1 MPLSLK
7 QLQDVCML
15 YSGSSHRCRYIS
27 QDDTDPAKW
36 YCLKKTSKKADIDD
50 EVVEVLKELRKKGL
64 DPRRQALPLGDNCDG
79 YLPLKYLTQGYDIA
93 ST

>member
-15 YSGSSHRCRYIS
+15 YSGTSRRCRYLT
-27 QDDTDPAKW
+27 QDDNDLTKW

-50 EVVEVLKELRKKGL
+50 EVMEFLKDAKKKGM
-64 DPRRQALPLGDNCDG
+64 DPRRQPVPLGDNCDG
-79 YLPLKYLTQGYDIA
+79 YLPLKHLEQGYDKP
-93 ST
+93 